1 LSSSTRP
8 AWQKRETGL
17 VARMIFSFAI
27 LGLLYIIFLSV
38 LAYLGLGFVPI
49 AIVASIMILA
59 QWYFSDKIVLWSS
72 GAKLVTRDQFPE
84 LHDLVERIV
93 ARNNLPKPK
102 IAVINT
108 RMPNAFATGK
118 GPKSS
123 VVAVTTGL
131 MEILD
136 TLELESVIAHE
147 LTHIRNRDVL
157 VLTLASLFSTVAW
170 YLMQFGFYGG
180 LYSGGMGYGGN
191 RSNNSAGAMIIVIAV
206 AMLTWV
212 ISFLVIRAISRYR
225 EFAADR
231 GSAQMTGKPIKLA
244 NALMKISGTMKN
256 IPTRDLRQEEGLNA
270 FFIVPALSGST
281 IGNLFSTHP
290 PVQKRVE
297 KLMEMEASMG

>member
-1 LSSSTRP
+1 
-8 AWQKRETGL
+8 
-17 VARMIFSFAI
+17 MILSFAI

-49 AIVASIMILA
+49 TIIASVMILA
-59 QWYFSDKIVLWSS
+59 QWYFSDKLVLWSS

-102 IAVINT
+102 IAVINM

-118 GPKSS
+118 GPKTS

-131 MEILD
+131 MDILD
-136 TLELESVIAHE
+136 AEELEGVIAHE

-191 RSNNSAGAMIIVIAV
+191 RNNSGGAMIIVIAV
-206 AMLTWV
+206 ALLTWV
-212 ISFLVIRAISRYR
+212 ISFLIIRAISRYR
-225 EFAADR
+225 EFSADR

-244 NALMKISGTMKN
+244 NALLKISGTMKN

-290 PVQKRVE
+290 PVQKRVQ
-297 KLMEMEASMG
+297 KLMDMEASMG

>member
-1 LSSSTRP
+1 MFL
-8 AWQKRETGL
+8 
-17 VARMIFSFAI
+17 SFAI
-27 LGLLYIIFLSV
+27 LGVLYVIFLSV

-49 AIVASIMILA
+49 TIVAGIMILA
-59 QWYFSDKIVLWSS
+59 QWYFSDRIVLWSS
-72 GAKLVTRDQFPE
+72 GAKIVTRDQFPE
-84 LHDLVERIV
+84 LHDLVERTV

-118 GPKSS
+118 GPRSS
-123 VVAVTTGL
+123 VVAVTTRL
-131 MEILD
+131 IDILD
-136 TLELESVIAHE
+136 TSELESVIAHE
-147 LTHIRNRDVL
+147 LTHIKNRDVL

-180 LYSGGMGYGGN
+180 LYGGGMGYGGN
-191 RSNNSAGAMIIVIAV
+191 RNNNSAGAMLIVIAV
-206 AMLTWV
+206 AMLTWIV
-212 ISFLVIRAISRYR
+212 SFLVIRAISRYR
-225 EFAADR
+225 EYAADR
-231 GSAQMTGKPIKLA
+231 GSAQLTGKPIKLA

-256 IPTRDLRQEEGLNA
+256 IPTKDLRQKEGLNA

-297 KLMEMEASMG
+297 KLMEMEASMS